1 MTTLQRQKFF
11 EQRMNDCEKL
21 NELIKRENQ
30 DLSESILERPDL
42 STRENPFY
50 LALKAQKEERDRYK

>member
-1 MTTLQRQKFF
+1 
-11 EQRMNDCEKL
+11 MNDCEKL